1 MSDKPEVPQD
11 LQDFESKV
19 RESIRRNNCW
29 MYLDPN
35 FLMTLIER
43 IGCAE
48 GRASELE
55 AENLAL
61 SVRSDPVDQLRAD
74 VSVLSERNR
83 RLESDLSALRG
94 KVESATEI
102 MAEIVR
108 IDDQGDS
115 PRWDWW
121 APKMREL
128 LAARAAE
135 GGTHGK

>member
-1 MSDKPEVPQD
+1 MSDKPIPQD
-11 LQDFESKV
+11 LRELHQAAKALSFCIERDYRHARPDLENKFNEAVFDFNILERWACDGASNSEESTTIA
-19 RESIRRNNCW
+19 R
-29 MYLDPN
+29 
-35 FLMTLIER
+35 LIER
-43 IGCAE
+43 IA
-48 GRASELE
+48 RA
-55 AENLAL
+55 
-61 SVRSDPVDQLRAD
+61 
-74 VSVLSERNR
+74 
-83 RLESDLSALRG
+83 ESDLSALRG